1 MSITSLL
8 TGALGG
14 AGSDDVR
21 GAAALRLRVRLQPA
35 GGAGARLMPST
46 YSSRTERDGRAVYL
60 KEPRRIEDSEVQ
72 CVLIDGQASQSN
84 RLEEALLLLTGSGA
98 FRIPDIVVDQR
109 EFGRHSTLEMSHR
122 LFDAWAEDALLGD
135 ARFGATDTFDR
146 LARVINRGVAKPMVE
161 LFPVGLLLGCW
172 ASRRHNPQGSTRLA
186 RSITSEIIGYD
197 MLEGQRAASRIDMH
211 HVSSEVPM
219 VEAQDEAVPGQPR
232 FEIQGDAKAK
242 KAKRPSEFG
251 YGNVTP
257 QAADHG
263 GVTVRFAEQHT
274 VVSLAA
280 LRATRTAEFGVPEP
294 SNPDTDLAARELLA
308 LLALAMLEAQVE
320 TGWDLRSGCQLVPE
334 SEPTVE
340 LVGRVGTVVAAS
352 PLVGL
357 GATEA
362 LREAISQAPERGV
375 RWDVDPIELVAS
387 PQQLELLRRSVGRP
401 ADEATEA

>member
-35 GGAGARLMPST
+35 AGPGARLMPST

-84 RLEEALLLLTGSGA
+84 RLEEALLLLTSSGIL
-98 FRIPDIVVDQR
+98 RIPDIVVDQQ
-109 EFGRHSTLEMSHR
+109 EFGRHSVLEMPHR
-122 LFDAWAEDALLGD
+122 VFDAWAEDALLAD
-135 ARFGATDTFDR
+135 VRFGATDTFDR

-197 MLEGQRAASRIDMH
+197 TLEGQRAASRIDLH
-211 HVSSEVPM
+211 HVSSEVPL
-219 VEAQDEAVPGQPR
+219 VDVPADAAEQAR
-232 FEIQGDAKAK
+232 FELQADATTK

-263 GVTVRFAEQHT
+263 GVTVRFAEQQT
-274 VVSLAA
+274 VVSLSA

-308 LLALAMLEAQVE
+308 LLALAMLEAQAEV
-320 TGWDLRSGCQLVPE
+320 GWDLRSGCHLVPE

-340 LVGRVGTVVAAS
+340 LVGRVGTVIATS

-357 GATEA
+357 GAIEA
-362 LREAISQAPERGV
+362 LQEAISQAPERGV

-387 PQQLELLRRSVGRP
+387 PQQLGLLRRSVGRP